1 MFGGNPAAVTSTPPP
16 TTRLSP
22 GDPQR
27 PGQDAESVSSAIP
40 PRCASRTRLYR
51 GGQLQEEGFAPALI
65 ADRLGGDPDSF
76 VWLDLYD
83 PDEQDLQIVTEE
95 FGLHPLAVED
105 AVHEHQRPK
114 LDRYR
119 THCFLTVYAAALD
132 GPSGE
137 LSLSEISAFLTSRAL
152 ITIRKNAFDIDAL
165 LPRWDA
171 NLQLADSG
179 VGFLLHGLL
188 DAVVDGH
195 LAVAEQLQNAA
206 ELAEDQLFETRPQ
219 LDVRRRGFQLR
230 KTVVQL
236 RRVAHPMTELIS
248 DLRREPELV
257 TDELNPYYQDV
268 HDHAMRA
275 VGWVDRLRDL
285 LVNIL
290 DTSLNEQSYELNEVT
305 KKLAA
310 WAAIIAVPTAVTGFY
325 GQNVPYPGFSQHWG
339 FIVSA
344 VVMVGLAGGLYLL
357 LRHRKWL

>member
-1 MFGGNPAAVTSTPPP
+1 MTSAPPP
-16 TTRLSP
+16 ETAFSP
-22 GDPQR
+22 GDPQT
-27 PGQDAESVSSAIP
+27 PGPDADSVTSVIP
-40 PRCASRTRLYR
+40 PRCPSRTRLYR
-51 GGQLQEEGFAPALI
+51 SGELHEEGFPPDLI
-65 ADRLGGDPDSF
+65 AERLGDHPDAF

-83 PDEQDLQIVTEE
+83 PDEQDLRIVIDE

-105 AVHEHQRPK
+105 AVHDHQRPK

-119 THCFLTVYAAALD
+119 SHSFLTVYAATLD
-132 GPSGE
+132 EASGE
-137 LSLSEISAFLTSRAL
+137 LSSSEISAFLTPRAL
-152 ITIRKNAFDIDAL
+152 ITIRKSAFDIDAV

-171 NLQLADSG
+171 NPELAGSG

-195 LAVAEQLQNAA
+195 LKVAHQLHDAAEQ
-206 ELAEDQLFETRPQ
+206 AEDQLFEARPK

-230 KTVVQL
+230 KSVVQL
-236 RRVAHPMTELIS
+236 RRLTSPMAELIS
-248 DLRREPELV
+248 DLRQEPELV
-257 TDELNPYYQDV
+257 TDRLAPYYQDV
-268 HDHAMRA
+268 YDHAMRA
-275 VGWVDRLRDL
+275 NGWVERLRDL
-285 LVNIL
+285 LANIL